1 MYLFYLG
8 GLLLPVAP
16 EKVVW
21 KTEGQNRQFQMVNME
36 QYAKINPMQLTKI
49 QFQAIFPGIRT
60 PFYGQGGAVE
70 EPFFLLE
77 QLKAMATAQKAVL
90 FQVVRDKLPY
100 ERSRQVTQMMV
111 TVEQFTV
118 TEEASSGYD
127 LVVDI
132 VLREYQEA
140 KTKRMEQQGEVKKE
154 ERSSEREVPTSY
166 TVKSGDTLWGICK
179 TRLNDGSRCYE
190 VAKKNGITN
199 PNLIYP
205 GQVIL
210 FE

>member
-21 KTEGQNRQFQMVNME
+21 KTEGQNRQFQLVNME
-36 QYAKINPMQLTKI
+36 QCSKINPMQLTKI
-49 QFQAIFPGIRT
+49 QFQTVFPGMKT
-60 PFYGQGGAVE
+60 PFYSQDGQME

-77 QLKAMATAQKAVL
+77 QLKVMAEAQKAVL
-90 FQVVRDKLPY
+90 FQVVRDHLPY
-100 ERSRQVTQMMV
+100 ERSRQVTQLMV
-111 TVEQFTV
+111 TIEQFTV
-118 TEEASSGYD
+118 TEEAAHGYD
-127 LVVDI
+127 LVVDLM
-132 VLREYQEA
+132 LREYKEA
-140 KTKRMEQQGEVKKE
+140 KTMRTALSTETKT
-154 ERSSEREVPTSY
+154 ERESQREAPSSY

-179 TRLNDGSRCYE
+179 TKLNDGSRCYDI
-190 VAKKNGITN
+190 AKANGITN